1 MMIKILKELQQD
13 RKEIFNLIQKKGQL
27 SKQSIQLLT
36 NLKLTTLNRIINDLL
51 SKELI
56 VEDSIGESTG
66 GRKPTLYNVNS
77 TKFYIIGIDI
87 SRTYTQV
94 VVTNLRMQILKESR
108 FLMEETYSSKQILEH
123 IAEVTNCVLNELMIN
138 KDQILGIGVSAVGPL
153 DREKGVLLNPI
164 NFEGE
169 NWSNISIKEEL
180 ENIFNLPVTIDN
192 GANSAV
198 VAEYFYGSGKG
209 LDNIVCINC
218 GIGIR
223 TGVITSGRIIRSI
236 NDREDAFGHMIID
249 IEGKSCYCGN
259 YGCVESYASIP
270 SIVKDFKEEL
280 KIRNVSLINKNI
292 DKITYLDVFDAAD
305 KGDIAAKAV
314 MTDSALVFGTALAN
328 YINLLNPQLIILSG
342 PTVYKSEIFY
352 KVAAETALK
361 KINSR
366 GANIKFSKGG
376 CFKEF
381 AMAIGAAAMVV
392 EASLT
397 SVIERR

>member
-1 MMIKILKELQQD
+1 MIKILKELQQD

-77 TKFYIIGIDI
+77 TKFYFIGIDI
-87 SRTYTQV
+87 SRTYTQIV
-94 VVTNLRMQILKESR
+94 VSNLRMQILKESR

-123 IAEVTNCVLNELMIN
+123 IAEITNSLLNELIIN

-209 LDNIVCINC
+209 LDNIVYINC
-218 GIGIR
+218 GVGIR

-236 NDREDAFGHMIID
+236 NDGEDAFGHMIID

-280 KIRNVSLINKNI
+280 KNGNESLINKSI

-305 KGDIAAKAV
+305 KGDTAAKAV

-352 KVAAETALK
+352 KVVAETALK

-376 CFKEF
+376 CFKEY
-381 AMAIGAAAMVV
+381 AMAMGAAAMVL
-392 EASLT
+392 ETSLHQ
-397 SVIERR
+397 

>member
-1 MMIKILKELQQD
+1 MIKILKELQQE

-36 NLKLTTLNRIINDLL
+36 SLKLTTLNRIINDLL

-87 SRTYTQV
+87 SRTYTQI

-123 IAEVTNCVLNELMIN
+123 ITEITNSLLHELMIN
-138 KDQILGIGVSAVGPL
+138 RDQILGIGVSAVGPL

-209 LDNIVCINC
+209 LDNIVYINC
-218 GIGIR
+218 GVGIR

-280 KIRNVSLINKNI
+280 KIGNVSLINKSI

-305 KGDIAAKAV
+305 KGDTAAKAV

-352 KVAAETALK
+352 KVVAETALK
-361 KINSR
+361 KINLR

-381 AMAIGAAAMVV
+381 AMAIGAAAMVL
-392 EASLT
+392 ET
-397 SVIERR
+397 SVHQ

>member
-1 MMIKILKELQQD
+1 MIKILKELQQD

-87 SRTYTQV
+87 SRTYTEI

-108 FLMEETYSSKQILEH
+108 FLMEESYSSKHILEH
-123 IAEVTNCVLNELMIN
+123 IAESTNSLLNELMIN

-209 LDNIVCINC
+209 LDNIVYINC

-270 SIVKDFKEEL
+270 SIVKDFKGEL
-280 KIRNVSLINKNI
+280 KIGNESLINKSM

-376 CFKEF
+376 CFKEY

-397 SVIERR
+397 SVIEGR